1 MHKGDGQQKKRLDG
15 AGAESKAGGEAFYIP
30 YMSGVEEG
38 GEVKEE
44 QDGKNENHLQCILE
58 QLSIPPPPSLPGQGG
73 QLDSHIHTPT
83 SSHHREP

>member
-44 QDGKNENHLQCILE
+44 YSDKFCGDEDDDGDDEQDGKK
-58 QLSIPPPPSLPGQGG
+58 
-73 QLDSHIHTPT
+73 
-83 SSHHREP
+83 